1 MSTHPAIGKALD
13 WVSTGSS
20 YEEEMHGLIWS
31 RVRLL
36 FAIGVAASL
45 ILFLIDNIAVPYRV
59 FVSPIESWRTELWL
73 VHAIT
78 YGAALLVVLFGSLSS
93 SRLLMLAMW
102 VTTFNILLL
111 TGSLSLL
118 EPGREP
124 HLAISLLLFTYAAFI
139 PCRISQVW
147 LAVIASVFVPVA
159 YDLTYV
165 FIPEISAFWADRGGV
180 LAQRSAL
187 VWNTGGTV
195 IIALVSVAVSRS
207 LYTLRRTAYKA
218 ERLGNYIIDR
228 ELGVGGMGQVYVAHH
243 ALMRRPTAVK
253 VIRGDQV
260 DQHGALQRFEQEVQ
274 LSAGLTHPN
283 TITIYDYGRTPDDT
297 FYYAMEYLAGMD
309 LQELVE
315 RFGPLPAPRVA
326 FILRQALGSL
336 GEAHSRGIIHRDIKP
351 SNIFLTQRGGL
362 FDFVKVLDFGLAKQI
377 KAEGASELTK
387 TGMLFGT
394 PRYIAPETVYGTEK
408 ADHRS
413 DLYNLGGVAY
423 WMLTGQPPFA
433 TENSVELIVD
443 HVKTVPVPPSELSE
457 VPMPPELDALVM
469 RLLEKKPEDRFRSA
483 GEVEAAL
490 DEVEFTNHWSQA
502 SARAWWELHAPSE
515 ELGCDCPRPEDCE
528 MGEEAPFVAPDLA
541 AIEAH
546 RELVGAGAGPDHVA
560 GPDNAAVPDH
570 GATIA
575 AAAEQPS

>member
-1 MSTHPAIGKALD
+1 MSTYPAIGKALD

-20 YEEEMHGLIWS
+20 FEEEMHGLIFR

-36 FAIGVAASL
+36 FAIGAASSL
-45 ILFLIDNIAVPYRV
+45 LLFVIDNFAVPYRA
-59 FVSPIESWRTELWL
+59 FVSPIEAWRTELWL
-73 VHAIT
+73 LHGVSYA
-78 YGAALLVVLFGSLSS
+78 AALLVVLSGRLSS
-93 SRLLMLAMW
+93 SWLLGLAMW
-102 VTTFNILLL
+102 VTVFNVVLLI
-111 TGSLSLL
+111 TGLALL

-124 HLAISLLLFTYAAFI
+124 HLGISLLLFTFAAFI
-139 PCRISQVW
+139 PCRIAQAW
-147 LAVIASVFVPVA
+147 LSGIAAASVPLIYGA
-159 YDLTYV
+159 TYMLV
-165 FIPEISAFWADRGGV
+165 PEISVFWADRGGPV
-180 LAQRSAL
+180 AQGSAL
-187 VWNTGGTV
+187 AFNTAGTFIV
-195 IIALVSVAVSRS
+195 AIVSVAVSRT
-207 LYTLRRTAYKA
+207 LYQMRKTAMKA

-253 VIRGDQV
+253 VIRGDQA
-260 DQHGALQRFEQEVQ
+260 DQQGALQRFEQEVQ

-283 TITIYDYGRTPDDT
+283 TITIFDYGRTPDDT

-309 LQELVE
+309 LQELVK
-315 RFGPLPAPRVA
+315 RFGPLSAARVA

-336 GEAHSRGIIHRDIKP
+336 AEAHSRGIIHRDIKP

-362 FDFVKVLDFGLAKQI
+362 FDFVKVLDFGLAKKI
-377 KAEGASELTK
+377 VAEGAAELTK

-443 HVKTVPVPPSELSE
+443 HVKTVPTPPSELSE
-457 VPMPPELDALVM
+457 VPIPPELDALVM

-490 DEVEFTNHWSQA
+490 DEVEFSNPWSQA
-502 SARAWWELHAPSE
+502 LARAWWELHAPSE
-515 ELGCDCPRPEDCE
+515 ELGCDSPRPEDCE

-541 AIEAH
+541 AIEA
-546 RELVGAGAGPDHVA
+546 RSELVGAGAAPE
-560 GPDNAAVPDH
+560 H
-570 GATIA
+570 GATVA
-575 AAAEQPS
+575 AAPGQPS

>member
-1 MSTHPAIGKALD
+1 MSTLPAIGKALE

-20 YEEEMHGLIWS
+20 FEEEMHGLIWS

-36 FAIGVAASL
+36 LAIGTAASL
-45 ILFLIDNIAVPYRV
+45 LLFVVDNFAVPYRP
-59 FVSPIESWRTELWL
+59 FVSPIEAWRTELWL
-73 VHAIT
+73 LHGLT
-78 YGAALLVVLFGSLSS
+78 YAAGLLVVLFGRLSS
-93 SRLLMLAMW
+93 KWLLGLAMW
-102 VTTFNILLL
+102 VTAFNVVLLY
-111 TGSLSLL
+111 TGLALL

-124 HLAISLLLFTYAAFI
+124 HLGTSLLLFTFAAFI
-139 PCRISQVW
+139 PCRIAQTVLSGIA
-147 LAVIASVFVPVA
+147 AVSLPLIYAA
-159 YDLTYV
+159 TYV
-165 FIPEISAFWADRGGV
+165 LVPEITAFWADRGGPA
-180 LAQRSAL
+180 AQGSAL
-187 VWNTGGTV
+187 AFNTVGTF
-195 IIALVSVAVSRS
+195 IIAIVSVAVSRT
-207 LYTLRRTAYKA
+207 LYKMRTTAMKA

-283 TITIYDYGRTPDDT
+283 TITIFDYGRTPDDT

-315 RFGPLPAPRVA
+315 RFGPLPATRVA

-336 GEAHSRGIIHRDIKP
+336 AEAHSRGIIHRDIKP

-362 FDFVKVLDFGLAKQI
+362 FDFVKVLDFGLAKQVVS
-377 KAEGASELTK
+377 EGAAELTK

-394 PRYIAPETVYGTEK
+394 PRYIAPENVYGTEK

-423 WMLTGQPPFA
+423 WMLTGQPPFP

-457 VPMPPELDALVM
+457 VPIPPELDALVM

-483 GEVEAAL
+483 GEAEAAL
-490 DEVEFTNHWSQA
+490 EEIQFSEHWAQA

-515 ELGCDCPRPEDCE
+515 DLGCDCPTPEDCE

-541 AIEAH
+541 AIEAR
-546 RELVGAGAGPDHVA
+546 RELVGAGAGL
-560 GPDNAAVPDH
+560 DNGAAI
-570 GATIA
+570 GS
-575 AAAEQPS
+575 AAEQPS

>member
-20 YEEEMHGLIWS
+20 FQEELHGLIFR

-36 FAIGVAASL
+36 FAIGTASAL
-45 ILFLIDNIAVPYRV
+45 LLFVVDNFAVPYRA
-59 FVSPIESWRTELWL
+59 FVSPIEAWRTELWL
-73 VHAIT
+73 LHGVSYAV
-78 YGAALLVVLFGSLSS
+78 ALLIVLFGRLSS
-93 SRLLMLAMW
+93 SWLLGLAMW
-102 VTTFNILLL
+102 VTVFNLVLLYAGL
-111 TGSLSLL
+111 ALL

-124 HLAISLLLFTYAAFI
+124 HLGTSLLLFTFAAFI
-139 PCRISQVW
+139 PCRIAQAW
-147 LAVIASVFVPVA
+147 LSGIAAVAVPLIYGA
-159 YDLTYV
+159 TYALV
-165 FIPEISAFWADRGGV
+165 PEVSAFWADRGGPV
-180 LAQRSAL
+180 AQGSAL
-187 VWNTGGTV
+187 AFNTAGTL
-195 IIALVSVAVSRS
+195 IIAVVSLAVSRT
-207 LYTLRRTAYKA
+207 LYKMRTTAMKA

-283 TITIYDYGRTPDDT
+283 TITIFDYGRTPDDT

-309 LQELVE
+309 LQDLVE

-336 GEAHSRGIIHRDIKP
+336 AEAHSRGIIHRDIKP

-377 KAEGASELTK
+377 VAEGAAELTK

-423 WMLTGQPPFA
+423 WMLTGQPPFP

-443 HVKTVPVPPSELSE
+443 HVKTVPAPPSELSE

-490 DEVEFTNHWSQA
+490 EDVEFPDHWSQA

-515 ELGCDCPRPEDCE
+515 ELGCDCPTPEDCE

-541 AIEAH
+541 AIEAR
-546 RELVGAGAGPDHVA
+546 RELVGAGAAV
-560 GPDNAAVPDH
+560 DN
-570 GATIA
+570 GATIGSGPG
-575 AAAEQPS
+575 PS

>member
-20 YEEEMHGLIWS
+20 FQEELHGLIFR

-36 FAIGVAASL
+36 FAIGTASTL
-45 ILFLIDNIAVPYRV
+45 LLFVVDNLAVPYRA
-59 FVSPIESWRTELWL
+59 FVSPIEAWRTEWWL
-73 VHAIT
+73 LHAVS
-78 YGAALLVVLFGSLSS
+78 YAVALLIVLFGRLSS
-93 SRLLMLAMW
+93 SWLLGLATW
-102 VTTFNILLL
+102 VTAFNVVLLY
-111 TGSLSLL
+111 TGLALL

-124 HLAISLLLFTYAAFI
+124 HLATSLLLFTFAAFI
-139 PCRISQVW
+139 PCRIAQAW
-147 LAVIASVFVPVA
+147 LSGIAAVAVPLIYGA
-159 YDLTYV
+159 TYAL
-165 FIPEISAFWADRGGV
+165 IPDVSAFWADRGGPD
-180 LAQRSAL
+180 AQGSAL
-187 VWNTGGTV
+187 AFNTAGTL
-195 IIALVSVAVSRS
+195 IIAVVSVAVSRT
-207 LYTLRRTAYKA
+207 LYKMRTTAMKA

-315 RFGPLPAPRVA
+315 RFGPLQAPRVA

-377 KAEGASELTK
+377 KAEGAAELTK

-457 VPMPPELDALVM
+457 VPMPAELDALVM
-469 RLLEKKPEDRFRSA
+469 RLLEKKPEDRFRAA

-490 DEVEFTNHWSQA
+490 DEIQFPNHWSQA

-546 RELVGAGAGPDHVA
+546 GELVGAGARPDIA

-570 GATIA
+570 GATIT

>member
-13 WVSTGSS
+13 WISTGSS
-20 YEEEMHGLIWS
+20 FEEEMHGLIFR
-31 RVRLL
+31 RVRVL
-36 FAIGVAASL
+36 FALGTAASL
-45 ILFLIDNIAVPYRV
+45 LLFVIYNVAVPYRA
-59 FVSPIESWRTELWL
+59 FVSPIEAWRTELWL
-73 VHAIT
+73 LHGVSYA
-78 YGAALLVVLFGSLSS
+78 AALLVVLFGRLSS
-93 SRLLMLAMW
+93 ARLLGIATW
-102 VTTFNILLL
+102 VTVFNIVLVISGTALF
-111 TGSLSLL
+111 

-124 HLAISLLLFTYAAFI
+124 HLGTSLLLFTFAAFI
-139 PCRISQVW
+139 PCRIAQAW
-147 LAVIASVFVPVA
+147 LSGIAAVSVPLIFGA
-159 YDLTYV
+159 TNA
-165 FIPEISAFWADRGGV
+165 FIPEISAFWADHGGPV
-180 LAQRSAL
+180 AQWSAL
-187 VWNTGGTV
+187 AFNTAGTL
-195 IIALVSVAVSRS
+195 IIAAVSLAVSRT
-207 LYTLRRTAYKA
+207 LYKLRTTAMKA

-228 ELGVGGMGQVYVAHH
+228 EIGVGGMGEVYVAHH

-253 VIRGDQV
+253 VVRGDRV
-260 DQHGALQRFEQEVQ
+260 DQQGALQRFEQEVQ

-283 TITIYDYGRTPDDT
+283 TITIFDYGRTPDDT

-309 LQELVE
+309 LQQLVE

-326 FILRQALGSL
+326 YVLRQALGSL
-336 GEAHSRGIIHRDIKP
+336 AEAHSRGIIHRDIKP

-377 KAEGASELTK
+377 KAEGAAELTK

-394 PRYIAPETVYGTEK
+394 PRYIAPETVYGTAK

-423 WMLTGQPPFA
+423 WMLTGRPPFA

-457 VPMPPELDALVM
+457 VPIPPELDALVM

-490 DEVEFTNHWSQA
+490 EDVEFSDHWSQA

-515 ELGCDCPRPEDCE
+515 ELGCDCPKPEDCE
-528 MGEEAPFVAPDLA
+528 MGEEAPFVAPDLK
-541 AIEAH
+541 AIEA
-546 RELVGAGAGPDHVA
+546 RGELMGAAVGAASGPV
-560 GPDNAAVPDH
+560 
-570 GATIA
+570 
-575 AAAEQPS
+575 S

>member
-20 YEEEMHGLIWS
+20 FEEEMHGLVFR

-36 FAIGVAASL
+36 FAIGTAVSL
-45 ILFLIDNIAVPYRV
+45 TLYVVDQIALPYQP
-59 FVSPIESWRTELWL
+59 FVSPIEAWRTELWL
-73 VHAIT
+73 LHGIT
-78 YGAALLVVLFGSLSS
+78 YAAALLAVLFGRLGS
-93 SRLLMLAMW
+93 SRLLMLAMG
-102 VTTFNILLL
+102 VTAFNIVLLISGL
-111 TGSLSLL
+111 ALL

-124 HLAISLLLFTYAAFI
+124 HLGTSLLLFTFAAFI

-147 LAVIASVFVPVA
+147 LAVIASVVVPVA
-159 YDLTYV
+159 YGLTNV
-165 FIPEISAFWADRGGV
+165 FVPEISAFWADRGGPV
-180 LAQRSAL
+180 AQGSAL
-187 VWNTGGTV
+187 GWNTAGTL
-195 IIALVSVAVSRS
+195 IIAAVSVAVSRS
-207 LYTLRRTAYKA
+207 LYTLRRTAMKA
-218 ERLGNYIIDR
+218 ERLGNYVIDR

-253 VIRGDQV
+253 VIRSDQA

-274 LSAGLTHPN
+274 LSSGLTHPN

-309 LQELVE
+309 LQDLVE
-315 RFGPLPAPRVA
+315 RYGPLPAPRVA
-326 FILRQALGSL
+326 YILRQALGSL
-336 GEAHSRGIIHRDIKP
+336 AEAHSRGIIHRDIKP

-377 KAEGASELTK
+377 VEEGAAELTK

-443 HVKTVPVPPSELSE
+443 HVKTVPAPPSDLSE
-457 VPMPPELDALVM
+457 VPLPPELDALVM

-490 DEVEFTNHWSQA
+490 EDVDFPDHWSQA

-515 ELGCDCPRPEDCE
+515 ELGCDCPTPEDCE

-541 AIEAH
+541 AIEAR
-546 RELVGAGAGPDHVA
+546 RELVGAGA
-560 GPDNAAVPDH
+560 AAP
-570 GATIA
+570 
-575 AAAEQPS
+575 EQPS